1 MPSLLFSFFPLLS
14 SPYSLSPTWQLPQ
27 FFQVTQI
34 LVFAFFMCF
43 LLDDITIFKYRWRR
57 NWPITLLIKHIDAS
71 ITVYS
76 HSQLIGMIHQ
86 DCRVGKVNV
95 FFFSNAFLWIWMP
108 EFYGFGELW
117 TDILWLRLQN
127 YYALDSC
134 FMFGQD
140 DQYSV
145 YNRGL

>member
-76 HSQLIGMIHQ
+76 HSQVIGMIHQ

-95 FFFSNAFLWIWMP
+95 FFFQCFSVNMNA
-108 EFYGFGELW
+108 G
-117 TDILWLRLQN
+117 ILWVWRT
-127 YYALDSC
+127 LDGHSLITITELLC
-134 FMFGQD
+134 SRQLFH
-140 DQYSV
+140 V
-145 YNRGL
+145 WTRRPI

>member
-95 FFFSNAFLWIWMP
+95 FFFPMLFCEYECRNFMGL
-108 EFYGFGELW
+108 ENFGRTFFDYDYRITML
-117 TDILWLRLQN
+117 
-127 YYALDSC
+127 
-134 FMFGQD
+134 
-140 DQYSV
+140 
-145 YNRGL
+145 